1 MQQLGWIA
9 KATYLL
15 KNANLSRLHILYDS
29 VYITVTNEKNREVK
43 KRLVVPGPSCLTGW
57 IMLKNSIWGFP

>member
-43 KRLVVPGPSCLTGW
+43 KRLVVPGYGERNGSD
-57 IMLKNSIWGFP
+57 